1 MALAALVTLSA
12 TPARAQIEMTDAT
25 GGHVGV
31 GLSPLGFVQFAVLH
45 GSSGSTIPWSDP
57 SSTGVGLLGDAT
69 TGTARIGIVGV
80 ASPGGLG
87 TAAYGVY
94 GTTGSAT
101 GIRYAGYF
109 AGNVTVTGTL
119 TELSDGRFK
128 VDVRPLGSIED
139 PQGRSVLGRVL
150 ALEPRAYRFTDDP
163 AYASLNLPAGE
174 QYGFLAQEVAT
185 VFPDL
190 VREGVHPAEGDGEP
204 LVYQAVDYVHLVPVL
219 VQALQEQQA
228 EIAALRTRLDALD
241 GGGG

>member
-1 MALAALVTLSA
+1 VIAVALAALATLSA
-12 TPARAQIEMTDAT
+12 LPARAQIEMTDASGGNVGIGTSPLSNTRLYVVNDDGDYGVRGVVT
-25 GGHVGV
+25 GGSKAFGV
-31 GLSPLGFVQFAVLH
+31 Y
-45 GSSGSTIPWSDP
+45 GSAQGSIW
-57 SSTGVGLLGDAT
+57 
-69 TGTARIGIVGV
+69 
-80 ASPGGLG
+80 
-87 TAAYGVY
+87 AYGVY
-94 GTTGSAT
+94 GTTAPGGSN
-101 GIRYAGYF
+101 RYAGYF
-109 AGNVTVTGTL
+109 VGDVYVTGSVI
-119 TELSDGRFK
+119 ELSDGRFK
-128 VDVRPLGSIED
+128 VDVRDLGSIED